1 MKSNERLP
9 WDLDWNLLRT
19 FMTIVEQGGITS
31 AADHLGRKQPT
42 ISNALR
48 RLEERFEHKLIDRKP
63 NYFRVTTAGELLY
76 QECVQVFGTVSRIP
90 ELIKDADDEIT
101 GHISIAVASHV
112 VSPLLDEVLGRFY
125 LKNPK
130 VSFSINVSESHDVVN
145 SVIHKKS
152 SFGMCLAGKKDKR
165 LTYKIMYRQF
175 FGYFCGPNHK
185 YFGAKNLTIQDLEE
199 ESMVSFQTDHEK
211 GALQAVAQMR
221 TKAGLN
227 SQFAGISSSLTEVR
241 RMIVA
246 GIGIGPLPLHIAQS
260 DVEKGNL
267 WQLPPYDDLPP
278 IDIYFIAN
286 PKAHLNRA
294 EKGLINLLNSE
305 ISCNPIASRTYI

>member
-1 MKSNERLP
+1 MQPKERLP

-19 FMTIVEQGGITS
+19 FMAIVEQGGITS

-48 RLEERFEHKLIDRKP
+48 RLEERFERRLIDRKP
-63 NYFRVTTAGELLY
+63 NYFRVTTAGELIY

-101 GHISIAVASHV
+101 GHIAIAVASHV

-125 LKNPK
+125 SKNPK
-130 VSFSINVSESHDVVN
+130 VTFSINVSESHGVVN
-145 SVIHKKS
+145 SVIQKKS
-152 SFGMCLAGKKDKR
+152 SFGVCLSDKKDKR
-165 LTYKIMYRQF
+165 LAYKILFRQF
-175 FGYFCGPNHK
+175 FGYFCGPKHK
-185 YFGAKNLTIQDLEE
+185 YFGEKNLTLQDLEE

-211 GALQAVAQMR
+211 GALQAVAQLR

-260 DVEKGNL
+260 DVDKGSL
-267 WQLPPYDDLPP
+267 WQLPPYDELPP
-278 IDIYFIAN
+278 IDIYFVTN
-286 PKAHLNRA
+286 PKTHLNRA
-294 EKGLINLLNSE
+294 EIGLIDLLNE
-305 ISCNPIASRTYI
+305 KITQNPIESRTYI